1 MYRKKSQIGQLVVC
15 MIDLVLILGVAVFS
29 GMLRYG
35 FSFSL
40 FRKQENVALLLATL
54 SILHVLLFFVM
65 NIYGTLYKR
74 SRYQELLLTALYNLI
89 LVAIS
94 LFIGFTMKEDVFVS
108 RLMMGYFF
116 LIDTVLQCLLHIFIR
131 NRRRIFKTGA
141 GAKRGVM
148 LFTEAEYVSE
158 IIGELKHQKEAVWD
172 VIGVVLPEGSP
183 SEPGE
188 EWQDV
193 PVF

>member
-131 NRRRIFKTGA
+131 NRRRIFKSGA

-158 IIGELKHQKEAVWD
+158 IIGEL
-172 VIGVVLPEGSP
+172 
-183 SEPGE
+183 
-188 EWQDV
+188 
-193 PVF
+193 